1 MKITK
6 AQLKQIVT
14 EETKKVFLKRSLL
27 NEDWNKVLGDSAVV
41 NTAIEKLKTIQAG
54 DIKGLLGD
62 DEYERFEYLKKFLV
76 VLYYADMYREAEGE
90 GGYGGDLKKYL
101 PPGEID
107 KLERDAKTMVKII
120 IGNLISNPE
129 EMMGYYPLYTF
140 LSDLSGH
147 EVKSTEDFK
156 KEFQRAGEEATKD
169 ARPGKGKEK

>member
-6 AQLKQIVT
+6 AELKQIVT

-27 NEDWNKVLGDSAVV
+27 KEDWNKVLGDTAVV

-54 DIKGLLGD
+54 DIKGLLD
-62 DEYERFEYLKKFLV
+62 DNEYLKKFLV
-76 VLYYADMYREAEGE
+76 VLHYADMYREAEGE
-90 GGYGGDLKKYL
+90 GEYGGVLKKYL

-107 KLERDAKTMVKII
+107 KLERDAKAMAVMIE
-120 IGNLISNPE
+120 GHLISNPE

-147 EVKSTEDFK
+147 EVKSTKDFK
-156 KEFQRAGEEATKD
+156 SEFQRAGEEATKD

>member
-6 AQLKQIVT
+6 VELKQIVT

-27 NEDWNKVLGDSAVV
+27 KEDWNKVLGDTAVV

-54 DIKGLLGD
+54 DIKGLLD
-62 DEYERFEYLKKFLV
+62 DNEYLKKFLV
-76 VLYYADMYREAEGE
+76 VLYYANEYKKMEGP
-90 GGYGGDLKKYL
+90 GYYGEDLEKYL

-107 KLERDAKTMVKII
+107 KLERDAKAMAVMIE
-120 IGNLISNPE
+120 GHLISNPE

-147 EVKSTEDFK
+147 EVKSTKDFK
-156 KEFQRAGEEATKD
+156 SEFQRAGEEATKV
-169 ARPGKGKEK
+169 ARLGEGKEK